1 MEIYN
6 KCFKK
11 IKEEYMK
18 KNNFTNEQMKDIL
31 ELYNSGNS
39 IYAISKLYNVTH
51 KVINRI
57 IIENNLIKRDGRKKH
72 FYNQTIFNNIDS
84 PEKAYWLGFILADGY
99 INEKKAFM
107 RIKLQECDKNHL
119 DKFVKFID
127 GDKGMIKYETH
138 NITYNK
144 QYYVEV
150 NGREF
155 IKSLNNHNIRQ
166 GKSSK
171 EHIAKIPFE
180 YRKDYIRGLFDGDG
194 HIEEK
199 RIDLVGSQ
207 EVLEY
212 VQRYLKETCDIH
224 VNRIL
229 EHCNTKRIYIGFNRY
244 KVLKHLYYDECISLD
259 RKYKTVKLLLQVAML
274 KSGKIGSDSLNI

>member
-1 MEIYN
+1 
-6 KCFKK
+6 
-11 IKEEYMK
+11 
-18 KNNFTNEQMKDIL
+18 
-31 ELYNSGNS
+31 
-39 IYAISKLYNVTH
+39 
-51 KVINRI
+51 
-57 IIENNLIKRDGRKKH
+57 
-72 FYNQTIFNNIDS
+72 
-84 PEKAYWLGFILADGY
+84 
-99 INEKKAFM
+99 M
-107 RIKLQECDKNHL
+107 RIKLKECDKNHL

-138 NITYNK
+138 NITSNK

-171 EHIAKIPFE
+171 EHITKIPFE

-224 VNRIL
+224 VNKIL

-244 KVLKHLYYDECISLD
+244 NVLKHLYYDGYISLD

>member
-1 MEIYN
+1 
-6 KCFKK
+6 
-11 IKEEYMK
+11 MK

-194 HIEEK
+194 TIYFNYTSGRFEGINWQITSGSKNMTEGICK
-199 RIDLVGSQ
+199 FLAKQNIKYYTDKCTSSVNNSYYRVG
-207 EVLEY
+207 VRNLESIK
-212 VQRYLKETCDIH
+212 QIFSL
-224 VNRIL
+224 L
-229 EHCNTKRIYIGFNRY
+229 Y
-244 KVLKHLYYDECISLD
+244 KDNICI
-259 RKYKTVKLLLQVAML
+259 
-274 KSGKIGSDSLNI
+274 

>member
-1 MEIYN
+1 
-6 KCFKK
+6 
-11 IKEEYMK
+11 MK

>member
-1 MEIYN
+1 
-6 KCFKK
+6 
-11 IKEEYMK
+11 MK
-18 KNNFTNEQMKDIL
+18 
-31 ELYNSGNS
+31 
-39 IYAISKLYNVTH
+39 SKLSFKEAYFLISHGLSSRDSEKITGISSST
-51 KVINRI
+51 INLV
-57 IIENNLIKRDGRKKH
+57 NKNYGLNKA
-72 FYNQTIFNNIDS
+72 FNKNKLDNYRFNKIDTK
-84 PEKAYWLGFILADGY
+84 EKAYALGFILADGY

>member
-1 MEIYN
+1 
-6 KCFKK
+6 
-11 IKEEYMK
+11 MK

-199 RIDLVGSQ
+199 ENRFSWISRSSRI
-207 EVLEY
+207 
-212 VQRYLKETCDIH
+212 C
-224 VNRIL
+224 
-229 EHCNTKRIYIGFNRY
+229 TKIFKRN
-244 KVLKHLYYDECISLD
+244 L
-259 RKYKTVKLLLQVAML
+259 
-274 KSGKIGSDSLNI
+274 